1 MVTQAEVLTEI
12 KAHPEGITT
21 PELAKIFCDRDP
33 RTNYASMRAKVN
45 ARCMRLEA
53 FGEVRHDLLFP
64 CRERGNYT
72 SLWFAVGEG
81 E

>member
-1 MVTQAEVLTEI
+1 MVSQAEVLSEI
-12 KAHPEGITT
+12 RAHPEGITT
-21 PELAKIFCDRDP
+21 PELAKIFCARDS
-33 RTNYASMRAKVN
+33 RSNYYSMRAKIN
-45 ARCMRLEA
+45 ERCRKLEK